1 MSRPGDR
8 PADPEHDATG
18 SALVDIHRLA
28 DSTRPDEGV
37 DSVIMASVDR
47 VLLLVPSSSYRA
59 SDFLDAAKE
68 LGLSVI
74 VGCDETPVLPGATGL
89 LSVPIQD
96 PDAAADAI
104 VALDSNSP
112 LDAVVAVDDQG
123 TLAAARAAERL
134 GLRHNQPDA
143 VAAARD
149 KLRMRTLLRGAEV
162 GQPAFAVVRPSADPD
177 ELTRLT
183 SQIGFPC
190 VVKPTTLSGSQG
202 VIRADNVS
210 EVTAAVERVRSIAR
224 TAGLDPS
231 QPLLMEEFVAGP
243 EIAVEGVL
251 ADGELTVLAVFDKPD
266 PLDGPFFEETLYV
279 TPSRLDGAALSVAVR
294 ATQAATTA
302 LNLTE
307 GPVHAELRVRDGRA
321 WVIEVAARSI
331 GGLCSRTLE
340 FGTGMS
346 LEYVI
351 LAQALGRTVG
361 LQRVQEAAGVLMLP
375 IRAGGTLVRIDGR
388 ERALA
393 VPGIVG
399 MEVTIAPDRTLVPL
413 PEGNRYLG
421 FVFARGDSPEQVE
434 ESLRR
439 ANAEIRVRVRP
450 FRQLRPS
457 VDLRP
462 PVAER

>member
-1 MSRPGDR
+1 MVG
-8 PADPEHDATG
+8 
-18 SALVDIHRLA
+18 
-28 DSTRPDEGV
+28 
-37 DSVIMASVDR
+37 VDR

-59 SDFLDAAKE
+59 SDFLDAAKQ
-68 LGLSVI
+68 LGLNVI
-74 VGCDETPVLPGATGL
+74 VGCDEAPVLPGAAGFV
-89 LSVPIQD
+89 SVPIHD
-96 PDAAADAI
+96 PDAAAEAI
-104 VALDSNSP
+104 VALDSKSP

-123 TLAAARAAERL
+123 TLAAARGAERL

-149 KLRMRTLLRGAEV
+149 KLRMRTLLRSAEV
-162 GQPAFAVVRPSADPD
+162 AQPEFAVVPPSTGAD
-177 ELTRLT
+177 ELTRIT

-202 VIRADNVS
+202 VIRADDAS
-210 EVTAAVERVRSIAR
+210 EASAAVERVRSIDRAAR
-224 TAGLDPS
+224 PGPE
-231 QPLLMEEFVAGP
+231 QPLLMEEFVGGP

-279 TPSRLDGAALSVAVR
+279 TPSRLDSAALSAAAR
-294 ATQAATTA
+294 ATQDATRA

-307 GPVHAELRVRDGRA
+307 GPVHAELRVRDQRA

-361 LQRVQEAAGVLMLP
+361 LQRTEEAAGVLMLP
-375 IRAGGTLVRIDGR
+375 IRAGGTLVRVDGR

-399 MEVTIAPDRTLVPL
+399 MEVTIAPGRTLVPL

-439 ANAEIRVRVRP
+439 ANAELRVR
-450 FRQLRPS
+450 LRPS
-457 VDLRP
+457 RRFRP
-462 PVAER
+462 PVAEL